1 MLFASVG
8 PLVVRPRR
16 LEAGGVATAAG
27 LTVGRRGAGCRA
39 STGCAF
45 GRSAGVQVWR
55 AFLGASWAAG
65 ACALSVVC
73 RGAPRCAEP
82 RTCANVQSVSQ
93 IDTIC
98 QDVCRQMCKD
108 SHRHLQGCVQMCRAK
123 CVETCRRVQA
133 STFVKFRICNIFTD
147 VCKCFAYGICSH
159 IEHFGEF
166 LAAFSVFLWRF
177 AYLNDKKCTNRPIN
191 RLFFGVCPMGFVPK

>member
-1 MLFASVG
+1 MHFFQKKIHTYIIIILITFASVG
-8 PLVVRPRR
+8 PLAGYPQR

-45 GRSAGVQVWR
+45 RRSAGAQVWR

-93 IDTIC
+93 IDTMC
-98 QDVCRQMCKD
+98 QDVCRQMCRD
-108 SHRHLQGCVQMCRAK
+108 VHRHLQGCVQMCRAK
-123 CVETCRRVQA
+123 CVEICRRVQV
-133 STFVKFRICNIFTD
+133 STFARICADIR
-147 VCKCFAYGICSH
+147 KIYH
-159 IEHFGEF
+159 LQHFC
-166 LAAFSVFLWRF
+166 R
-177 AYLNDKKCTNRPIN
+177 
-191 RLFFGVCPMGFVPK
+191 RL